1 MTDNP
6 LDDSDAARNARIEKR
21 AYHLWEADGRPHG
34 QHDEF
39 WERASELV
47 RMEEAA
53 GFGQLPN
60 PATVPGADPLRV
72 QPVEEA
78 FIQDNLGEF
87 PDRSSDQGERPQTP
101 RAGLRHEAAA
111 SSEGAANASKSPKG
125 KDEVRAGVV
134 KATSSAVE
142 KPRAAKPDAPK
153 SKAAKVDGAKP
164 GSAAHKAAGK
174 ATKGKTAG

>member
-6 LDDSDAARNARIEKR
+6 LDDSDGKRNALIEKR

-60 PATVPGADPLRV
+60 PATVPGADPSRV

-101 RAGLRHEAAA
+101 RAELTHEEPAEPATPAMPDKRPRARAGAAA
-111 SSEGAANASKSPKG
+111 
-125 KDEVRAGVV
+125 
-134 KATSSAVE
+134 
-142 KPRAAKPDAPK
+142 PDG
-153 SKAAKVDGAKP
+153 GAKP
-164 GSAAHKAAGK
+164 
-174 ATKGKTAG
+174 TAGGPARKPTSRKPAKG

>member
-6 LDDSDAARNARIEKR
+6 LDDSDGKRNALIEKR

-60 PATVPGADPLRV
+60 PSTVPGADPSRM
-72 QPVEEA
+72 PVEEA
-78 FIQDNLGEF
+78 FIQENLGEF
-87 PDRSSDQGERPQTP
+87 PDRSSDQGDRPQSP
-101 RAGLRHEAAA
+101 RAALTHEEPDEPATPAAPARRSKAKADAAPPAKPKAAA
-111 SSEGAANASKSPKG
+111 PGSGGKPAAEGAAKKPAGRKPAKG
-125 KDEVRAGVV
+125 
-134 KATSSAVE
+134 
-142 KPRAAKPDAPK
+142 
-153 SKAAKVDGAKP
+153 
-164 GSAAHKAAGK
+164 
-174 ATKGKTAG
+174 

>member
-6 LDDSDAARNARIEKR
+6 LDDSDGKRNALIEKR
-21 AYHLWEADGRPHG
+21 AYHLWEVGGRPHG

-60 PATVPGADPLRV
+60 PATVPGADPSRV

-78 FIQDNLGEF
+78 FIQENLGEF
-87 PDRSSDQGERPQTP
+87 PDSLSDQGERAATP
-101 RAGLRHEAAA
+101 SAALTHEEPAEPAPTA
-111 SSEGAANASKSPKG
+111 PRKPKG
-125 KDEVRAGVV
+125 KAD
-134 KATSSAVE
+134 AVAPGKE
-142 KPRAAKPDAPK
+142 AKP
-153 SKAAKVDGAKP
+153 AAE
-164 GSAAHKAAGK
+164 GSARKAPAK
-174 ATKGKTAG
+174 KPAKG

>member
-6 LDDSDAARNARIEKR
+6 LDDSDGARNARIEKR
-21 AYHLWEADGRPHG
+21 AYHLWEVGGRPHG

-60 PATVPGADPLRV
+60 PATVPGADPSRV

-101 RAGLRHEAAA
+101 RAALTHAEPEAP
-111 SSEGAANASKSPKG
+111 ANARRAKG
-125 KDEVRAGVV
+125 K
-134 KATSSAVE
+134 VE
-142 KPRAAKPDAPK
+142 APAAKPAAGI
-153 SKAAKVDGAKP
+153 AAKSAGARKP
-164 GSAAHKAAGK
+164 V
-174 ATKGKTAG
+174 KG

>member
-6 LDDSDAARNARIEKR
+6 LDDSDGKRNALIEKR

-60 PATVPGADPLRV
+60 PASLPGADPSQV

-87 PDRSSDQGERPQTP
+87 PDRSLDQGERPQSP
-101 RAGLRHEAAA
+101 RSALTHEDTSGPLSA
-111 SSEGAANASKSPKG
+111 PKPAERE
-125 KDEVRAGVV
+125 KTKP
-134 KATSSAVE
+134 KADQE
-142 KPRAAKPDAPK
+142 EAKKTGPKKVK
-153 SKAAKVDGAKP
+153 SKA
-164 GSAAHKAAGK
+164 
-174 ATKGKTAG
+174 

>member
-6 LDDSDAARNARIEKR
+6 LDDSDGARNARIEKR
-21 AYHLWEADGRPHG
+21 AYHLWETGGRPEG

-60 PATVPGADPLRV
+60 PATVPGADPNRV

-78 FIQDNLGEF
+78 FLQDNLGEF

-101 RAGLRHEAAA
+101 RASLTHAEPTSGTASPAAA
-111 SSEGAANASKSPKG
+111 EPETAKG
-125 KDEVRAGVV
+125 KDEGRKPAAR
-134 KATSSAVE
+134 KA
-142 KPRAAKPDAPK
+142 K
-153 SKAAKVDGAKP
+153 SKA
-164 GSAAHKAAGK
+164 
-174 ATKGKTAG
+174 

>member
-6 LDDSDAARNARIEKR
+6 LDDSDGKRNALIEKR
-21 AYHLWEADGRPHG
+21 AYHLWEVGGRPHG

-60 PATVPGADPLRV
+60 PATVPGADPSRV

-78 FIQDNLGEF
+78 FIQENLGEF
-87 PDRSSDQGERPQTP
+87 PDSLSDQGERAATP
-101 RAGLRHEAAA
+101 SAALTHEPPAEPAPAAGR
-111 SSEGAANASKSPKG
+111 KPKG
-125 KDEVRAGVV
+125 KAG
-134 KATSSAVE
+134 
-142 KPRAAKPDAPK
+142 
-153 SKAAKVDGAKP
+153 
-164 GSAAHKAAGK
+164 AAGAGSESGK
-174 ATKGKTAG
+174 AGEGPAKKPTAKKPAKG

>member
-6 LDDSDAARNARIEKR
+6 LDDSDGERNARIEKR
-21 AYHLWEADGRPHG
+21 AYHLWEVGGRPHG

-60 PATVPGADPLRV
+60 PATVPGADPSRV

-101 RAGLRHEAAA
+101 HAALTHAEPEEPASATPVAKRGKAKAEAPASAPAA
-111 SSEGAANASKSPKG
+111 KANAG
-125 KDEVRAGVV
+125 T
-134 KATSSAVE
+134 AT
-142 KPRAAKPDAPK
+142 
-153 SKAAKVDGAKP
+153 
-164 GSAAHKAAGK
+164 
-174 ATKGKTAG
+174 KTAGGRKPAKG

>member
-6 LDDSDAARNARIEKR
+6 LDDSDGKRNALIEKR

-60 PATVPGADPLRV
+60 PATVPGADPSRV

-78 FIQDNLGEF
+78 FIQENLGEF
-87 PDRSSDQGERPQTP
+87 PDRFADQGEAQPTP
-101 RAGLRHEAAA
+101 KPKRAARAKLADELDT
-111 SSEGAANASKSPKG
+111 GAAGPAADKPVPQPAASKSRKSTSKG
-125 KDEVRAGVV
+125 
-134 KATSSAVE
+134 
-142 KPRAAKPDAPK
+142 
-153 SKAAKVDGAKP
+153 
-164 GSAAHKAAGK
+164 
-174 ATKGKTAG
+174 

>member
-6 LDDSDAARNARIEKR
+6 LDDSDGKRNALIEKR

-60 PATVPGADPLRV
+60 PATVPGADPSRV

-87 PDRSSDQGERPQTP
+87 PDRSSDQGERPQSP
-101 RAGLRHEAAA
+101 RAELTHEEPAEPATPARPDKRPKANAGAAA
-111 SSEGAANASKSPKG
+111 SDG
-125 KDEVRAGVV
+125 
-134 KATSSAVE
+134 
-142 KPRAAKPDAPK
+142 
-153 SKAAKVDGAKP
+153 GAKP
-164 GSAAHKAAGK
+164 TANGPARKPAGRK
-174 ATKGKTAG
+174 PAKG

>member
-6 LDDSDAARNARIEKR
+6 LDDSDGARNARIEKR
-21 AYHLWEADGRPHG
+21 AYHLWEVGGRPHG

-60 PATVPGADPLRV
+60 PATVPGADPSRV
-72 QPVEEA
+72 QSVEEA

-101 RAGLRHEAAA
+101 RAALTHADPEAPAGATPVARRAKAKAEAPA
-111 SSEGAANASKSPKG
+111 SAP
-125 KDEVRAGVV
+125 
-134 KATSSAVE
+134 
-142 KPRAAKPDAPK
+142 AAKT
-153 SKAAKVDGAKP
+153 
-164 GSAAHKAAGK
+164 AAGT
-174 ATKGKTAG
+174 ATKTAGARKPGKG

>member
-6 LDDSDAARNARIEKR
+6 LDDSDGTRNARIEKR
-21 AYHLWEADGRPHG
+21 AYHLWEVGGRPDG

-60 PATVPGADPLRV
+60 PATVPGADPSRV

-78 FIQDNLGEF
+78 FIQENLGEF

-101 RAGLRHEAAA
+101 RAALTHADPEELASAAPVAKRGKTKAEAPA
-111 SSEGAANASKSPKG
+111 SAP
-125 KDEVRAGVV
+125 
-134 KATSSAVE
+134 
-142 KPRAAKPDAPK
+142 AAKP
-153 SKAAKVDGAKP
+153 
-164 GSAAHKAAGK
+164 AAGA
-174 ATKGKTAG
+174 ATKTAGARKPAKG